1 MTLPMTR
8 GKRRAL
14 RVLAPVVAV
23 GMSAVLTACGASS
36 TTTTPSTTTVT
47 DIAGRTVH
55 VPATVNKIADQW
67 AAHVIIDELLGRG
80 SSVVAVNSGV
90 QSSHNHLLQEID
102 PHIAK
107 ADAPCTNSGCNA
119 EQLLKDAPDL
129 VFWAGKSTGADSLQ
143 QQTGVPVYDLSG
155 FTTFA
160 TMESDITATGS
171 VLGADA
177 KAKAAA
183 YNSYLQKQ
191 VSDVQAAV
199 KHATEPAP
207 SVLHVL
213 STNHGQLTVDGAG
226 TLIDTWITLAGGT
239 DAAAKAGVKGNM
251 VTINEEELA
260 AMNPDVIIFESG
272 SSNSVA
278 KARADLPA
286 WNSLKAVQD
295 NRVYQDPEGVFP
307 WDRYGP
313 EEALQVEWAGQLLH
327 PSAFPGLNM
336 QTVATDFY
344 QRFFGYKLTPGDLA
358 TMFAPLPAG

>member
-1 MTLPMTR
+1 MNSR
-8 GKRRAL
+8 KRHFGRAFAPA
-14 RVLAPVVAV
+14 LAA
-23 GMSAVLTACGASS
+23 GMCCLLAACGASS
-36 TTTTPSTTTVT
+36 PAIPTTTVT
-47 DIAGRTVH
+47 DVAHRSVR
-55 VPATVNKIADQW
+55 VPTTINRIADQW

-80 SSVVAVNSGV
+80 SAVVAVNSGV
-90 QSSHNHLLQEID
+90 QKSHNPLLQEID

-119 EQLLKDAPDL
+119 EQMLKDAPDL
-129 VFWAGKSTGADSLQ
+129 VFWAGTTTGADSLQ
-143 QQTGVPVYDLSG
+143 QQTGLPVYDLSG

-160 TMESDITATGS
+160 TMEADITATAS
-171 VLGADA
+171 VLGAA
-177 KAKAAA
+177 AQTKAAA

-213 STNHGQLTVDGAG
+213 STSQGELTVDGSG

-272 SSNSVA
+272 SGNSMA
-278 KARADLPA
+278 KARADLPG
-286 WNSLKAVQD
+286 WDSLNAVRD
-295 NRVYQDPEGVFP
+295 NRVYQDPQGVFP

-313 EEALQVEWAGQLLH
+313 EEALQVQWAAQLLH
-327 PSAFPGLNM
+327 PSAFPGLTM
-336 QTVATDFY
+336 QSVATDFY
-344 QRFFGYKLTPGDLA
+344 QRFFGYRLTPSDLA